1 MICAHTPLTALLASF
16 GSLPQISQICGGH
29 EKMAWAW
36 VRPAGIRKAG
46 DLPQVTHIRTLL
58 TEARRRDFSLSE
70 KDLIWGVDGDRLEQ
84 LNSERLA
91 WEALQAAAPV
101 AAE

>member
-1 MICAHTPLTALLASF
+1 MSWRWKHPSDSRD
-16 GSLPQISQICGGH
+16 G
-29 EKMAWAW
+29 
-36 VRPAGIRKAG
+36 G
-46 DLPQVTHIRTLL
+46 DLPHTSQMRTLL